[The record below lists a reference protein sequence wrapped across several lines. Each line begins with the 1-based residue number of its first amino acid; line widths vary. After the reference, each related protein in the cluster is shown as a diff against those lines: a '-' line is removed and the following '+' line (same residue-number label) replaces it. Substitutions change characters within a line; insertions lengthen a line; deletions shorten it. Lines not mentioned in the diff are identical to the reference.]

1 MAQFLGDIAFLL
13 ELGLVAAGLVLLHVG
28 RERSGALLRSAGW
41 ILAVGASAT
50 ALCTGYFWFRY
61 HRAGDFDRA
70 GPAAAVEK
78 PSSNLGSLDINA
90 LSRSHHVEVPGSCCR
105 RSLLYPA

>member
-1 MAQFLGDIAFLL
+1 MAQFMGDIAFLL

-28 RERSGALLRSAGW
+28 GERSAFLLRAAGW
-41 ILAVGASAT
+41 VLIVGAVGT

-70 GPAAAVEK
+70 GGSVVLEGIASSRDNRAVAWRVDANE
-78 PSSNLGSLDINA
+78 PCGPRA
-90 LSRSHHVEVPGSCCR
+90 GTR
-105 RSLLYPA
+105 A

>member
-1 MAQFLGDIAFLL
+1 MAQFMGDMAFLL

-28 RERSGALLRSAGW
+28 GERSASLLRAAGW
-41 ILAVGASAT
+41 ILIVGAVGT

-70 GPAAAVEK
+70 GGSVVLEDIA
-78 PSSNLGSLDINA
+78 SSREP
-90 LSRSHHVEVPGSCCR
+90 LSVAWRDQASRACRSRAGQT
-105 RSLLYPA
+105 A